1 MKAQNPDRGWGSK
14 GVWRRRRW
22 VKGGEE
28 VVRADELARGLPRRF
43 RFGHHPSR
51 LPRAARRRF
60 LAGRTGQA
68 SLPRGLHRPAKFERR
83 LQFHLDDRNAQI
95 RGRFHEL
102 SMGKLTSA
110 GDDGAEALSGGK
122 GITDEDMV
130 RILAFL
136 EKSRFERSADDLRP
150 SVGKSPE

>member
-1 MKAQNPDRGWGSK
+1 
-14 GVWRRRRW
+14 
-22 VKGGEE
+22 
-28 VVRADELARGLPRRF
+28 
-43 RFGHHPSR
+43 
-51 LPRAARRRF
+51 
-60 LAGRTGQA
+60 
-68 SLPRGLHRPAKFERR
+68 
-83 LQFHLDDRNAQI
+83 
-95 RGRFHEL
+95 
-102 SMGKLTSA
+102 MGKLTSA